1 MVGFFFDDPKDVS
14 AEPAN
19 TTIVQMGEW
28 QITLGRAYGFAPVT
42 SPGGGIV
49 IQLDNSSVAQGTF
62 LLIGWGF
69 QASFMSLDPAAT
81 FTGILS
87 FREMGVANGTLF
99 ETGKVFNG
107 DETGSG
113 EVARMP
119 NVEFDLGGFP
129 IPILIPAGTAIAK
142 VTVYH
147 ITE

>member
-1 MVGFFFDDPKDVS
+1 MVGFYFDDPKDIS
-14 AEPAN
+14 ADPAN
-19 TTIVQMGEW
+19 TTIVQMGNWE
-28 QITLGRAYGFAPVT
+28 ITLGRAFGFAPTT

-49 IQLDNSSVAQGTF
+49 IQLDNPSAAQATF

-69 QASFMSLDPAAT
+69 QASFKSLNPAAA

-87 FREMGVANGTLF
+87 FREMKVTNGTLY
-99 ETGKVFNG
+99 ETGMTFNG

-129 IPILIPAGTAIAK
+129 IPILIPAGTAIGQ
-142 VTVYH
+142 VTVYFV
-147 ITE
+147 TG